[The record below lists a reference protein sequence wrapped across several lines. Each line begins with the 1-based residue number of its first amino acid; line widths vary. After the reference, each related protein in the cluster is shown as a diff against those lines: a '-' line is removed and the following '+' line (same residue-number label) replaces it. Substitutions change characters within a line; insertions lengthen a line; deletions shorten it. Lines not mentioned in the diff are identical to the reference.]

1 MTQVAGTKT
10 ANVVFIYNAIE
21 YCSEQTVETSKII
34 HLKINYVHIVY
45 FLTDDDVMDLVV
57 VKPKEGV
64 VHIEVVADS
73 VRSLRTSTKSGP
85 HRIHAGMFNAKHF
98 LSQPV
103 FTVLSII
110 RTRYN
115 NYTLPI

>member
-1 MTQVAGTKT
+1 MTQVVGTKT

-45 FLTDDDVMDLVV
+45 LTDDDVMDLVV

-73 VRSLRTSTKSGP
+73 VRSLRTST
-85 HRIHAGMFNAKHF
+85 
-98 LSQPV
+98 
-103 FTVLSII
+103 
-110 RTRYN
+110 
-115 NYTLPI
+115 

>member
-1 MTQVAGTKT
+1 MSTS
-10 ANVVFIYNAIE
+10 FI
-21 YCSEQTVETSKII
+21 
-34 HLKINYVHIVY
+34 

-57 VKPKEGV
+57 VMKLEEGV

-73 VRSLRTSTKSGP
+73 VRSIRISTKSGP
-85 HRIHAGMFNAKHF
+85 HRIHAGMFKAKHF

-103 FTVLSII
+103 FTVLSIV

-115 NYTLPI
+115 NYTLLI

>member
-73 VRSLRTSTKSGP
+73 VRSLRTSTKSG
-85 HRIHAGMFNAKHF
+85 MFKAKHF

>member
-1 MTQVAGTKT
+1 MSTS
-10 ANVVFIYNAIE
+10 FI
-21 YCSEQTVETSKII
+21 
-34 HLKINYVHIVY
+34 

-73 VRSLRTSTKSGP
+73 VRTSTKSGP
-85 HRIHAGMFNAKHF
+85 HRIQAGMFKAKHF

>member
-57 VKPKEGV
+57 VMKLEEGV
-64 VHIEVVADS
+64 VHI
-73 VRSLRTSTKSGP
+73 
-85 HRIHAGMFNAKHF
+85 
-98 LSQPV
+98 
-103 FTVLSII
+103 
-110 RTRYN
+110 
-115 NYTLPI
+115 

>member
-45 FLTDDDVMDLVV
+45 FFD
-57 VKPKEGV
+57 
-64 VHIEVVADS
+64 
-73 VRSLRTSTKSGP
+73 R
-85 HRIHAGMFNAKHF
+85 
-98 LSQPV
+98 
-103 FTVLSII
+103 
-110 RTRYN
+110 
-115 NYTLPI
+115 

>member
-1 MTQVAGTKT
+1 M
-10 ANVVFIYNAIE
+10 VFIYNAIE
-21 YCSEQTVETSKII
+21 YCSEQTIETSKII

-57 VKPKEGV
+57 VMKLEEGV

-73 VRSLRTSTKSGP
+73 VRSIRTSTKPGP
-85 HRIHAGMFNAKHF
+85 HRIHAGMFKAKHF

-103 FTVLSII
+103 FTVLSIV
-110 RTRYN
+110 
-115 NYTLPI
+115 

>member
-1 MTQVAGTKT
+1 MSTS
-10 ANVVFIYNAIE
+10 FI
-21 YCSEQTVETSKII
+21 
-34 HLKINYVHIVY
+34 
-45 FLTDDDVMDLVV
+45 FLTDGDVMDLVV
-57 VKPKEGV
+57 MMKLEEGV

-73 VRSLRTSTKSGP
+73 VRGVRTSTKSGP
-85 HRIHAGMFNAKHF
+85 HRIHADMFKAKHF

-103 FTVLSII
+103 FTVLAIV